1 MFIVVS
7 YDITDDKRRNKV
19 ADTLKNYG
27 TRVQYSVFEC
37 LLDVAYLEKLTREL
51 SVLINKEEDT
61 VRIYR
66 LCQSC
71 IEKIKVLG
79 KGKITQ
85 DSDFFIV

>member
-71 IEKIKVLG
+71 IEKIRVLG